1 MQNLHA
7 NAAEIQAPF
16 AAARALLADA
26 ARQLGSGDLMHAT
39 HDQVEQ
45 FAVGQGRAIVRS
57 LLQDH
62 FALRARAEPAEPVV
76 GFDGRERTHRRDDCK
91 RTLHT
96 TVGPVPIARTAFSG
110 RELGALHPVDAALN
124 LPADS
129 YSFELAKRVAETA
142 AEVSFERA
150 GAQVEAFTGVRVGLR
165 QVEQLTQAAAKD
177 FDGFY
182 GSERSLP
189 TPPNAG
195 DLLVMTS
202 DHKGVVM
209 RKEAL
214 REDTRARADAAVHT
228 LTTRLTKGEKRDRKR
243 MATVAAVY
251 TVAPHMRSAA
261 DVIAGLR
268 RLRDVERVQRTRPP
282 KPQGK
287 RVWASVVDDLDLVV
301 AQMFDEAERRDP
313 DHRLRW
319 LALVDGEVRLERA
332 IRAEAKRRGVEVT
345 LVLDFIHA
353 LEYLWKAGHALHAEG
368 TPELE
373 AWVLARLD
381 LLLQGKAS
389 DVAAGMRRSATK
401 RGLSAKD
408 RKPIDIA
415 AAYLLKR
422 KDMMP
427 YGELLA
433 LGAPIASGVIEGTC
447 RSLVNDRMDL
457 TGARWSVAGAEAVLR
472 LRAVIRS
479 GDWQDYWAFHTQAE
493 YVANHASAYAKCA
506 PPPVVFSRGRGKLRL
521 VSKGREVSL

>member
-1 MQNLHA
+1 MHA
-7 NAAEIQAPF
+7 LYSNSTETQAPF
-16 AAARALLADA
+16 AAARALLADT
-26 ARQLGSGDLMHAT
+26 ARQLGSGELMHAT

-45 FAVGQGRAIVRS
+45 FAVGQGRAIVQ
-57 LLQDH
+57 LLLRDH
-62 FALRARAEPAEPVV
+62 FALRAQAEPVGPVV
-76 GFDGRERTHRRDDCK
+76 GFEGRERTHRRDDCK

-150 GAQVEAFTGVRVGLR
+150 GTQVEAFTGVRVGLR
-165 QVEQLTQAAAKD
+165 QVEQLTQSAAKD

-182 GSERSLP
+182 GSERSVP
-189 TPPNAG
+189 TPPNAA
-195 DLLVMTS
+195 DMLVMTS

-214 REDTRARADAAVHT
+214 REGTRERAETAVHT
-228 LTTRLTKGEKRDRKR
+228 LQTRLTKGEKRDRKR

-251 TVAPHMRSAA
+251 TVGPHVRSAA

-301 AQMFDEAERRDP
+301 AQKFDEAERRDP

-319 LALVDGEVRLERA
+319 LALVDGELRLERA

-373 AWVLARLD
+373 AWVLDRLE
-381 LLLQGKAS
+381 LLLKGKVS

-408 RKPIDIA
+408 RKPIDTA
-415 AAYLLKR
+415 ANYLLKR

-447 RSLVNDRMDL
+447 RSLVNDRLDL
-457 TGARWSVAGAEAVLR
+457 TGARWSVQGAEAVLR
-472 LRAVIRS
+472 LRAIIRS
-479 GDWQDYWAFHTQAE
+479 GDWDEYWAFHTRAE
-493 YVANHASAYAKCA
+493 YAANHAPAYARCA
-506 PPPVVFSRGRGKLRL
+506 PPEVLISKGRQHLRL
-521 VSKGREVSL
+521 VRSGGEVSL